1 MILGGELLDIKGAIL
16 IEVESSEGPLNKI
29 PPELA
34 HLTDDNSQKFIKVH
48 LSALINVHGLEEALD
63 VLGIDLDAEV
73 IAALLEL
80 LEVKATTAVV
90 VSYLKLP
97 AEADDAIG
105 TACLQGLPE
114 PLDQDALELWDGWL
128 ALNFECWLVL
138 WSASVRWSSSWSAL
152 L

>member
-1 MILGGELLDIKGAIL
+1 MILGGELLDIKSTIL

-48 LSALINVHGLEEALD
+48 LTALINVHGLEEALD
-63 VLGIDLDAEV
+63 VLGIDVDAEV

-80 LEVKATTAVV
+80 WEVKAATSIVIC
-90 VSYLKLP
+90 YLELS

-105 TACLQGLPE
+105 TA
-114 PLDQDALELWDGWL
+114 
-128 ALNFECWLVL
+128 
-138 WSASVRWSSSWSAL
+138 
-152 L
+152 